1 MREKTM
7 NLMNVDEE
15 MTMTTADI
23 AKIVD
28 VRHDNLMRDVK
39 AMYVELYGEDSAPQI
54 EEQEYHNGK
63 MHSVA
68 VLDKDHTLCLV
79 AKYSAKARMNMIKKI
94 KQLERENKLLKEH
107 LAKMVSLDEVKVY
120 KIEAASAKAA
130 QHRAEDN
137 YYAIEKFMFKN
148 MDKCVNPA
156 ELDEQ
161 YFDVK
166 FESNRY
172 HDSQEVVYKYQA
184 QLEVACEKLKAK
196 DELIANLVDKN
207 SEILKL
213 K

>member
-1 MREKTM
+1 M
-7 NLMNVDEE
+7 NLMNIDENV
-15 MTMTTADI
+15 TMSSLEI
-23 AKIVD
+23 AEITGKDHYNVIRDVRNMLKEINGDGGALKFEGSYLSSQNKELPCFNLPYRETMILMAGYSHAVAARIVD
-28 VRHDNLMRDVK
+28 RWLH
-39 AMYVELYGEDSAPQI
+39 
-54 EEQEYHNGK
+54 
-63 MHSVA
+63 
-68 VLDKDHTLCLV
+68 
-79 AKYSAKARMNMIKKI
+79 
-94 KQLERENKLLKEH
+94 LERENKLLKDH
-107 LAKMVSLDEVKVY
+107 MKKMVSLDEVKVY

-148 MDKCVNPA
+148 MDKCGNPA

-196 DELIANLVDKN
+196 DELIANLVDN
-207 SEILKL
+207 NREILKL

>member
-1 MREKTM
+1 
-7 NLMNVDEE
+7 
-15 MTMTTADI
+15 MTMKTTEI
-23 AKIVD
+23 AKIVGQ
-28 VRHDNLMRDVK
+28 RHDNLMNDVK
-39 AMYVELYGEDSAPQI
+39 SMYLELYGENHSPEI
-54 EEQEYHNGK
+54 QEIKIHNNRSQK
-63 MHSVA
+63 IA
-68 VLDKDHTLCLV
+68 ILDKKHTLCLA
-79 AKYSAKARMNMIKKI
+79 AKYSAKVRMNMIEKI
-94 KQLERENKLLKEH
+94 ESLERENKLLKEH
-107 LAKMVSLDEVKVY
+107 VAKMVSLDEIKVY

-148 MDKCVNPA
+148 MDKCENPA